1 MPGEGISLRST
12 CAPNGDARLAQSPL
26 QIFVNAKKEIN
37 EIFSEIE
44 EYVKETVVYIHGK
57 FLSSLVRKLA
67 DGLLDAWI
75 AFRFGQ
81 RDGYCNR

>member
-1 MPGEGISLRST
+1 MAAYINRQVSVMPGEGISLRST

-44 EYVKETVVYIHGK
+44 EYVKETVSYIHG
-57 FLSSLVRKLA
+57 LSFKLWLIMV
-67 DGLLDAWI
+67 LL
-75 AFRFGQ
+75 
-81 RDGYCNR
+81 